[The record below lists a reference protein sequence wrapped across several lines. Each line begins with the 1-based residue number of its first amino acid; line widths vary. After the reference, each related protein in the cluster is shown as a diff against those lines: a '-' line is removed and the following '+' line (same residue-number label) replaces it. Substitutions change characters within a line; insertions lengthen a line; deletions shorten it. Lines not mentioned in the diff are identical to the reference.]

1 MPQKKIDFF
10 GGLRP
15 TGADTSGVDRLRTL
29 AGLTNQVQDIAF
41 EQGAKKRKKEGL
53 LAGAQAGIDAV
64 KKGEGLKVEE
74 AGLFSIHDEAY
85 NQSMKAAYVA
95 GVDNDSKQRL
105 SQLASDNATDLVAF
119 NALAS
124 AHKKATL
131 QNIDPEVSILLEQSM
146 DSDIST
152 ASIKIRENEKQKNLA
167 EADSQQQI
175 SIQNNMDLALS
186 HAFEGDFQK
195 ASDSLVTAQAFNDA
209 RMSSGKISASEHQKT
224 AKALTNAVDIEANRS
239 QFNNLLENNEVTKMI
254 NFIQKV
260 SDEKIKGKTPEE
272 HRNLVSILQGDM
284 NRHYSLIDRV
294 ETEAKDREVAKQSAN
309 NEKLFISLLG
319 GELSANMVTLAM
331 ETDTISTGQ
340 GKALINQINSRG
352 VGVDDHSVII
362 SINEMIRKNPNSAKD
377 IIMDNMG
384 INLTGDTAERL
395 MNNANSALDSGAG
408 KSILNSNES
417 KRFKK
422 FLTKFT
428 FDPGIGG
435 FGTLENNRKMARLE
449 LVFDERVLAGDNPAT
464 VVSELVDFNE
474 LLDIPP
480 PRFGDKSDPQD
491 ALDQLNEFYSEQRN
505 FKEND
510 RNRMLS
516 DDDYNREY
524 RELQRII
531 SLTKT
536 KEEFNQAFEGALDGE

>member
-15 TGADTSGVDRLRTL
+15 TGPDTSGVDRLRTL
-29 AGLTNQVQDIAF
+29 AGLTNQVQNIAF

-74 AGLFSIHDEAY
+74 ADLFSIHDEAY

-239 QFNNLLENNEVTKMI
+239 QFNNLLESNEVTKMI

-395 MNNANSALDSGAG
+395 MNNANSALDQGS
-408 KSILNSNES
+408 SSVLNTNES

-435 FGTLENNRKMARLE
+435 FGSIENNKKIAQLE
-449 LVFDERVLAGDNPAT
+449 LVFDERVLAGEDPSL
-464 VVSELVDFNE
+464 VVKDLVDFNE
-474 LLDIPP
+474 FLDIPP
-480 PRFGDKSDPQD
+480 PRFGNNNDPQTAID
-491 ALDQLNEFYSEQRN
+491 RLNEFFLEQQKLEPTDR
-505 FKEND
+505 KISND
-510 RNRMLS
+510 
-516 DDDYNREY
+516 DFDRESLN
-524 RELQRII
+524 LQRAIDLMEI
-531 SLTKT
+531 NN
-536 KEEFNQAFEGALDGE
+536 EFNQALEGALDGRN